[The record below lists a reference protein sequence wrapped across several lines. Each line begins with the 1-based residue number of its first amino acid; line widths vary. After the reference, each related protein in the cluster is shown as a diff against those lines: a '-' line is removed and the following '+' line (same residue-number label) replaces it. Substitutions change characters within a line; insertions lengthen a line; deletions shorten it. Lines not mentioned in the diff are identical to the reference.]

1 MPGWLTPLSDSSLLL
16 MVSHAVLIW
25 LAAVLALWAVRLSA
39 RQIERRLE
47 QTVKEAERLRRLKT
61 LVRAGHSLTRIFIL
75 VLALLMTL
83 QTAGVDIGPVLAGA
97 GLAGLA
103 LSLGAQSLIK
113 DFIGGV
119 LILTEG
125 QFVVGDVIRV
135 GEVEGTVER
144 ITLRATYL
152 RQQPDGRKHVIPNG
166 EIRILSNLTRDWAR
180 AVVDLN
186 VAFEAD
192 FGKVKRA
199 LESAAQQAQAD
210 EGLKADLL
218 DAPEAVGW
226 IGFKDWGVQV
236 RLMARTVPGKQWA
249 VANVLRHYALEAL
262 QAEGVRVARP
272 AQDVR
277 VKND

>member
-1 MPGWLTPLSDSSLLL
+1 MPGWLASIGDSLFLRAAG
-16 MVSHAVLIW
+16 HAALIW
-25 LAAVLALWAVRLSA
+25 LAALLALWAVRLGA

-47 QTVKEAERLRRLKT
+47 RTIQDAERLGRLKT
-61 LVRAGHSLTRIFIL
+61 LVYAGHSLTRIFLL

-83 QTAGVDIGPVLAGA
+83 QAAGVDIGPVLAGA

-119 LILTEG
+119 LILTES

-135 GEVEGTVER
+135 GEVEGVVER
-144 ITLRATYL
+144 VTLRATYL
-152 RQQPDGRKHVIPNG
+152 RQQPDGRQHVIPNG

-180 AVVDLN
+180 AVVDVH
-186 VAFEAD
+186 VAFETD
-192 FGKVKRA
+192 FGAVQRA
-199 LESAAQQAQAD
+199 LERAAQQAQAD
-210 EGLKADLL
+210 ESLKTDVLE
-218 DAPEAVGW
+218 APEAVGW
-226 IGFKDWGVQV
+226 VGFKDWGIQV
-236 RLMARTVPGKQWA
+236 RLTARTVAGKQWA
-249 VANVLRHYALEAL
+249 VANVLRRCVLEAL

-277 VKND
+277 LENG